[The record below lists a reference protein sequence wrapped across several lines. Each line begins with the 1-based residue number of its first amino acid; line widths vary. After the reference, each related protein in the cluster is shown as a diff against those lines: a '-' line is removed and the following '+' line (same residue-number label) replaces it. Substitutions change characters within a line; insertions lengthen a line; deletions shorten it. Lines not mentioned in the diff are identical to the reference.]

1 MEQGSQGQKKI
12 YSHRF
17 CSVLHARPSPSNQAK
32 KIEGIF
38 IGKENMKLPL
48 FVDDMILY
56 TEKPQGFTFKK
67 LLEQMSLAR
76 MQDIRSI
83 YKDQLRFYTLAANAA
98 KMNRIPFI
106 IPSKRTS
113 PWQYS
118 G

>member
-1 MEQGSQGQKKI
+1 MLFLVNTITLARVISQEKI
-12 YSHRF
+12 NTRQ
-17 CSVLHARPSPSNQAK
+17 PDG
-32 KIEGIF
+32 KI
-38 IGKENMKLPL
+38 KVKQPL

-56 TEKPQGFTFKK
+56 TENPKGFTFKK

-83 YKDQLRFYTLAANAA
+83 YKDQLHFYTLAANTA

-106 IPSKRTS
+106 ILSKRTS
-113 PWQYS
+113 PWWYS